1 MNGTTCCFVGVSW
14 EPQAIESA
22 VWVSCDDGVMA
33 AFSSAGC
40 TGTGCA
46 AARLVIEFDLWMS
59 PNTGIAS
66 CTNAACSA
74 GGANPI
80 CAAIVANCLAAI
92 SMPLGSMCIVGVL
105 CCHIGIALRN
115 FKRRPLKL
123 ASSRRDKPRFG
134 CELDLAP
141 GSTSSW
147 VNTYVGIVAGSAS
160 QGVVAHIGV
169 ASGHVSPH
177 LVAGDGRQ
185 ARRRV
190 VLATDTP
197 MGFIIPQL
205 GGG

>member
-1 MNGTTCCFVGVSW
+1 MTPVASGG
-14 EPQAIESA
+14 Q
-22 VWVSCDDGVMA
+22 SCDDGDMGISPVA
-33 AFSSAGC
+33 GNGCPVATEAGC
-40 TGTGCA
+40 IAVELFEPGP
-46 AARLVIEFDLWMS
+46 WMS
-59 PNTGIAS
+59 PNAGTAS
-66 CTNAACSA
+66 CVNDCWS
-74 GGANPI
+74 GGHVIPASLARLANS
-80 CAAIVANCLAAI
+80 CAEAS
-92 SMPLGSMCIVGVL
+92 SMRLGSSVIVGTL
-105 CCHIGIALRN
+105 CCHIGLALRS

-160 QGVVAHIGV
+160 QGVVGHIGV